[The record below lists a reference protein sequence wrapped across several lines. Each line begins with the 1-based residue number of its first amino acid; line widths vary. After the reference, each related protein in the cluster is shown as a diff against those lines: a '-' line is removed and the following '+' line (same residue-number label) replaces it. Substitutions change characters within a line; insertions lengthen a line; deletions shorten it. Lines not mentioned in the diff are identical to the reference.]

1 MEHWFGEDKKNK
13 IKKLL
18 FEMVKEVVKEENDI
32 DKKSV
37 LKEMKSYVEQDI
49 DTVFEFIEKQLSD
62 SMSNNEAAHKYVDK
76 YIARAVE
83 DAIEKKRGNVL
94 CHLNEYMD
102 TFFEADFVTIFRQIL
117 FWGAEDS
124 IENPDR
130 YRNDVSEILE
140 MSLSKLLKFRS
151 KDRNSYCEEVKEY
164 GKQRTEALQSTL
176 VDYCNY
182 ILKEQN
188 EEENQYINTWKSM
201 LYFLLLYCPKFIENS
216 IYREN
221 KKIKGGEVYYFQ
233 AMEKEFCKL
242 QPGQGLEA
250 KLFRKRYEDFMR
262 CIGYKTEGKNA
273 EYELPVG
280 MTPEMLVYLLQYRV
294 EIGGRRTEEE
304 KGVTFFEVIKA
315 ITEKIQ
321 QYKKER
327 KTSVRKFLLEW
338 KEQKQFSPRLYV
350 ELGKKLKLGECDKK
364 SVSETLSRHDAID
377 EYTGYVVSLTIWRN
391 LIENS
396 EKYIPSIN
404 SKKKEEIYNA
414 LRGNIAEIVS
424 LKRFFTGTELA
435 LLVDCLYSLI
445 PVMVSSGEKKDIKK
459 VLNSMTMAIQG
470 MNLEEIF
477 EFYEKY
483 FSGLPSSSYIMGKYK
498 YDYDILC
505 IWLEGFILQNGTIDE
520 SKMGSVSSK
529 NSILFSQIQKS
540 VLVARYFDK
549 VQ

>member
-445 PVMVSSGEKKDIKK
+445 PVMC
-459 VLNSMTMAIQG
+459 L
-470 MNLEEIF
+470 
-477 EFYEKY
+477 
-483 FSGLPSSSYIMGKYK
+483 
-498 YDYDILC
+498 
-505 IWLEGFILQNGTIDE
+505 
-520 SKMGSVSSK
+520 
-529 NSILFSQIQKS
+529 
-540 VLVARYFDK
+540 LVRK
-549 VQ
+549 RI